1 MRNLNRFNLCAECP
15 DFLTRR
21 LFDQREVLV
30 DHGFFDLAPARSVP
44 SVMPPGIKA
53 RGIEAT
59 SEVGNYSR
67 KFIPVVTAGIAAIP
81 CATTTPWRCKVVAW
95 RFLGD
100 SRREP
105 APNRETYRL
114 NSFCARRKFLTYE
127 ALPIYKLRSNLLDIK
142 AECS

>member
-44 SVMPPGIKA
+44 SVMPPWIKA

-81 CATTTPWRCKVVAW
+81 MRNHNSVE
-95 RFLGD
+95 LQ
-100 SRREP
+100 SRRVEILVRLP
-105 APNRETYRL
+105 SRTRTESRNLSTELVLREAKIL
-114 NSFCARRKFLTYE
+114 D
-127 ALPIYKLRSNLLDIK
+127 LRSAAHI
-142 AECS
+142 